1 MKKITCFALSFVWA
15 SALFS
20 QSAKEI
26 VSRQME
32 YVNAHMEQGLSFT
45 LTDAMSYVDR
55 YSESY
60 FQEKKNGVI
69 VSSDH
74 NVTVDEKEADFQS
87 TKVFVRD
94 GKVLIES
101 PQEAGLTE
109 VRYYPEKYLNGISHI
124 KPAYRYKITAETDS
138 TWVIDGKKK
147 LITRYLNA
155 EQRVNL
161 TVRKADYSPVSV
173 ILYDK
178 ADGEPFDVTLIT
190 RKTDIRF

>member
-87 TKVFVRD
+87 TKVFVQD

-109 VRYYPEKYLNGISHI
+109 VRYYPEKYLNGISNI

-138 TWVIDGKKK
+138 TWVIEGKKK

-178 ADGEPFDVTLIT
+178 ADGEPFDITLIT

>member
-1 MKKITCFALSFVWA
+1 MKKITCLALSFVWA

-87 TKVFVRD
+87 TKVFVQD

-101 PQEAGLTE
+101 PQEAGLTVE
-109 VRYYPEKYLNGISHI
+109 RSSFYENWNKNSCSFLGKEETNQKRCI
-124 KPAYRYKITAETDS
+124 ITE
-138 TWVIDGKKK
+138 
-147 LITRYLNA
+147 Y
-155 EQRVNL
+155 
-161 TVRKADYSPVSV
+161 
-173 ILYDK
+173 
-178 ADGEPFDVTLIT
+178 
-190 RKTDIRF
+190 